1 MIDLDRFALY
11 DYLRMPPP
19 KSTKA
24 EQLMNAKL
32 GELIGHSPDVDLSY
46 DYSYAPQSSDE
57 RS

>member
-1 MIDLDRFALY
+1 
-11 DYLRMPPP
+11 
-19 KSTKA
+19 
-24 EQLMNAKL
+24 MNAKL